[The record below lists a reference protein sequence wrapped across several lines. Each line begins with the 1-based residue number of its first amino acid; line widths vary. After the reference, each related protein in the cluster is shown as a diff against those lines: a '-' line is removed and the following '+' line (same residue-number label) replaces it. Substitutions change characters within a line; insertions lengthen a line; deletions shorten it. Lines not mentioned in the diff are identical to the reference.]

1 MKVLTY
7 IRNLLLA
14 VTVILAIW
22 IAIPPR
28 MFIDPQVVAIE
39 NYGVTVYESFPLY
52 SVLPTIR
59 FKRIESIHSI
69 PTESGGISIFCTRQ
83 KDVISYL
90 RSPEEFN
97 RWNIEAWA
105 KSCMEGDYIW
115 RGVWIPYLFG
125 LIPLRP
131 ILQEYILFQSRAPS
145 HPPL

>member
-28 MFIDPQVVAIE
+28 MLIDPQVVAIE
-39 NYGVTVYESFPLY
+39 NYEVTAYESFPLY
-52 SVLPTIR
+52 PILPTIR
-59 FKRIESIHSI
+59 FNRIESIRSI
-69 PTESGGISIFCTRQ
+69 PTESGGVSIFCTHL
-83 KDVISYL
+83 KEVINYP
-90 RSPEEFN
+90 RDPQEFS
-97 RWNIEAWA
+97 RWNIEDWA
-105 KSCMEGDYIW
+105 KPCMEGDYIW

-131 ILQEYILFQSRAPS
+131 ILQEYILSQARASS